1 MDVRNLVI
9 LTTVYA
15 EKTNVLVHPTVGAV
29 IIAKTIKYIRSV
41 NLAHPTSPTSPLSL
55 ASAASQSP
63 ASPSKPNSLASLLSH
78 PASLG
83 SLSSHT
89 GSLNSPA
96 SSKSKTRPSRNSVS
110 VKEVVMAMHV
120 DVRNVKHTAD
130 RAASAVITVKTI
142 NKNSNTQ
149 PARVR
154 TKHNTEKRESNK
166 NYNVKC

>member
-63 ASPSKPNSLASLLSH
+63 ASPSKPNSLASQSSH

-83 SLSSHT
+83 SLL

-96 SSKSKTRPSRNSVS
+96 SSKSKTSPSRNSVS
-110 VKEVVMAMHV
+110 VKKVVVTTNV
-120 DVRNVKHTAD
+120 DVRNVKHTVD
-130 RAASAVITVKTI
+130 LAASAVITVKTI